1 MVLVKKADYDYTFIM
16 GIGFEWNLQ
25 KASANIKKHGVTFEE
40 ASTVFRDPLSFTI
53 TDPDH
58 SESENR
64 FLDLGYSNLQ
74 RLLVVS
80 YVERVEIVRIISAR
94 LATRRE
100 SKLYEEKK
108 Q

>member
-1 MVLVKKADYDYTFIM
+1 MVLVKKADHEYTFIM

-53 TDPDH
+53 MDPDH

-80 YVERVEIVRIISAR
+80 YVERAEIVRIISAR